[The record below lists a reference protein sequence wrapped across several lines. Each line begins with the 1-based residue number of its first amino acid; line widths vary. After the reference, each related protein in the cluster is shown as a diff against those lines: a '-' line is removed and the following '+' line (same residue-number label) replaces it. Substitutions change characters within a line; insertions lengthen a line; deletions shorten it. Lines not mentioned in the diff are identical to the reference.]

1 MSTIRVGHDE
11 ITFRVTSDESAGELV
26 AIDVQLPAGGGPPML
41 HRHPSSEVYRVD
53 AGELAI
59 YVADRDGVVQ
69 RIVAEPDDVVLIP
82 GGREHTVRNESEA
95 GAQAYVTFVPGTEF
109 EGFIRAAAALSENGP
124 PAMEDVLAL
133 AERWGVEMTGPVPD
147 EAAEITPDRSGRR

>member
-69 RIVAEPDDVVLIP
+69 RVVAETGDVVLIP
-82 GGREHTVRNESEA
+82 GGREHTVRNESA
-95 GAQAYVTFVPGTEF
+95 AAANAYVTFVPGTEMETF
-109 EGFIRAAAALSENGP
+109 VRDAAALSAKGT
-124 PAMEDVLAL
+124 PAIADVLAL
-133 AERWGVEMTGPVPD
+133 AERSGIEMTGPVP
-147 EAAEITPDRSGRR
+147 G